1 MNDRMDSVVI
11 FPKSVL
17 VLIEDIFIVSK
28 KCSSLLHTIFSRILE
43 KAGRM
48 LIGL

>member
-1 MNDRMDSVVI
+1 MDSVVI

-17 VLIEDIFIVSK
+17 VLIEDNLLSK
-28 KCSSLLHTIFSRILE
+28 KCSSLLHTIFSTILE

>member
-1 MNDRMDSVVI
+1 MDSVVI

-17 VLIEDIFIVSK
+17 VLIEDLLLSK

-48 LIGL
+48 LIDL

>member
-11 FPKSVL
+11 FPKSAL
-17 VLIEDIFIVSK
+17 VLIEDILVSE
-28 KCSSLLHTIFSRILE
+28 KCSSLLHTILSRILE

>member
-1 MNDRMDSVVI
+1 MDSVVI

-17 VLIEDIFIVSK
+17 VVVENILVSK
-28 KCSSLLHTIFSRILE
+28 KCSSLLHAIFSKIME

>member
-1 MNDRMDSVVI
+1 MDDRIDSVVI

-17 VLIEDIFIVSK
+17 VLIEDILLSK